1 MPPHTHRYL
10 SIASVVFLSTVFLP
24 EVSAAATNK
33 NIKMECSQDEHVFS
47 SAHGQFRLNI
57 CSPTAEAVTPAIE
70 TDSENPVLGELR
82 FISGEATNKVTAT
95 WPFEVDMLSAWVGG
109 EGLQFWDGH
118 IMTLDI
124 GTERNGV
131 LYIANWTGKKFV
143 MTEYPYRTGD
153 EDAMTLRWEKDA
165 FLVHTPPDGERRL
178 MVQNAD
184 TETPG
189 KFSQETLTCT
199 FTDGNQAI
207 HSLALG
213 IDTASMVTKLAY
225 TTLRP
230 ATLGDSRFLCGVYAS
245 RDDNL
250 QDESE
255 WTDGQ
260 HGNVTVAING
270 EGTVAKVENWTDYVH
285 IARDNNRYTLRFDV
299 DTPLFCDSGA
309 DMAETVTLVRGNKT
323 CHDVQ

>member
-1 MPPHTHRYL
+1 MAPHTHRYL
-10 SIASVVFLSTVFLP
+10 SIASVVILTTVFLP
-24 EVSAAATNK
+24 EVSSAAANK
-33 NIKMECSQDEHVFS
+33 NFKMECSQDEQVFS
-47 SAHGQFRLNI
+47 SAHGQFRLDI
-57 CSPTAEAVTPAIE
+57 CSPTADAVTPATE
-70 TDSENPVLGELR
+70 TDTENPVLGEQR
-82 FISGEATNKVTAT
+82 FISGEATNTVTTA

-124 GTERNGV
+124 GTERNGI
-131 LYIANWTGKKFV
+131 LYIANWTGKTFV

-153 EDAMTLRWEKDA
+153 EDTMTLRWEKDA
-165 FLVHTPPDGERRL
+165 FLIHTPSDGERRL
-178 MVQNAD
+178 VVQNTD

-189 KFSQETLTCT
+189 KFSQETAACT
-199 FTDGNQAI
+199 FTDDNQAI

-213 IDTASMVTKLAY
+213 IDTAGLVTKLAY
-225 TTLRP
+225 TALRP

-260 HGNVTVAING
+260 HGNLTVAING
-270 EGTVAKVENWTDYVH
+270 EGTVARVIT
-285 IARDNNRYTLRFDV
+285 
-299 DTPLFCDSGA
+299 
-309 DMAETVTLVRGNKT
+309 
-323 CHDVQ
+323 